1 MHHPRQ
7 KTMPNTT
14 MTQDIDTGRPSAP
27 CAPEI
32 EKSVLGLAV
41 INPDAV
47 IEKLRA
53 AGGGAESFHIPA
65 HSTIWKRLCELHDD
79 GSTIDYMLLFQSLED
94 SGDLERVGGKE
105 GLSGILGEACMEY
118 ALDAYIDKLLEKQNA
133 RQLYMGV
140 LSLHALATGGA
151 SYEELAA
158 KVGELNE
165 STAGAMGE
173 RGKIYTLKDTLKGV
187 MNRLEKQMQAGT
199 HIEGVRTGFPALD
212 DALGGLLAGGGY
224 YLLAARPA
232 EGKTAIALNI
242 ALAVA
247 EQSRDTGES
256 VLFVSAEMSHEML
269 GRRLLC
275 SMAGQSWRGMC
286 ENGKT
291 QESLAKITG
300 AVKKL
305 NKLNIK
311 ILQPSESVEAC
322 AAEVRQR
329 ARAGG
334 LKLVIVD
341 YAQLFRSE
349 QSNDGNRVDD
359 LERVSGTFRAL
370 ANALP
375 CPLLLLAQVN
385 RTADKS
391 ADKRPGMADVKGC
404 GAFEQDAEAVILLH
418 RPEAH
423 AANKEARQELRGKA
437 ELIISKN
444 RNGETGTIPLE
455 WRGGTQSFHDVPA
468 PME

>member
-1 MHHPRQ
+1 
-7 KTMPNTT
+7 MP
-14 MTQDIDTGRPSAP
+14 S
-27 CAPEI
+27 APEI
-32 EKSVLGLAV
+32 EKSVLGLALLT
-41 INPDAV
+41 PDV
-47 IEKLRA
+47 VSEKLQA
-53 AGGGAESFHIPA
+53 AGGGADSFYIPA
-65 HSTIWKRLCELHDD
+65 HRKIWEHLCRLRDD
-79 GSTIDYMLLFQSLED
+79 GSTIDAKLIFQSLED
-94 SGDLERVGGKE
+94 SGELESVGGKA
-105 GLSGILGEACMEY
+105 GLVAILGEAGIDC
-118 ALDAYIDKLLEKQNA
+118 ALDAYIQKLIEKQKE
-133 RQLYMGV
+133 RQLYMGA

-151 SYEELAA
+151 SYGELAA
-158 KVGELNE
+158 KIGELSE
-165 STAGAMGE
+165 SAAGAMRE
-173 RGKIYTLKDTLKGV
+173 RGKIHSLQDTVKGV
-187 MNRLEKQMQAGT
+187 LDRLQTQMKAGS

-224 YLLAARPA
+224 YLLAARPG

-242 ALAVA
+242 AHAVA
-247 EQSRDTGES
+247 AQSKGTGES

-269 GRRLLC
+269 VRRLLC
-275 SMAGQSWRGMC
+275 SVAGQSWRGMC
-286 ENGKT
+286 EKGQT
-291 QESLAKITG
+291 QGSLAKING
-300 AVKKL
+300 AF
-305 NKLNIK
+305 NKLKCLPIN

-322 AAEVRQR
+322 AAEVRR
-329 ARAGG
+329 LARSVG

-349 QSNDGNRVDD
+349 QSHDGNRVDD
-359 LERVSGTFRAL
+359 LERVSGTFRAM

-423 AANKEARQELRGKA
+423 AASEEARLELRGKA

-455 WRGGTQSFHDVPA
+455 WRGDTQSFHHVTA
-468 PME
+468 RKNNYAA